1 MNKSKKVSKKDAPSK
16 KPSKKPLKN
25 TLKKVT
31 NKEVEEKRPVGRP
44 RKEGGTKTTFKENY
58 DNDPE
63 FKKKHLKYVTAK
75 VKCECG
81 FMTCRNN
88 MLKHK
93 KSHIH
98 INKMQLIKEEESKI
112 LGLEMIKLNK
122 NIEIQNKLLEK
133 LIKKSIK

>member
-16 KPSKKPLKN
+16 KVSKNPLKN

-63 FKKKHLKYVTAK
+63 FKKKHLKYVTEK

-88 MLKHK
+88 ILKHK

-98 INKMQLIKEEESKI
+98 INKMQSIKEEESKT
-112 LGLEMIKLNK
+112 LGLEIIKLNK
-122 NIEIQNKLLEK
+122 NIEIQNSLLEK